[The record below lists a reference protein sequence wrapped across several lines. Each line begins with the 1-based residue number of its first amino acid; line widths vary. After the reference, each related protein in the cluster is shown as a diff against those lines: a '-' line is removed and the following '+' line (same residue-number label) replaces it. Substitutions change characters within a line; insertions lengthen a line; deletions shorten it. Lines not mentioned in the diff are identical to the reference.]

1 MLLFRIKEV
10 MMKHKYLKNVV
21 TLKLN
26 TEKCTG
32 CGRCKEVCPHEVFE
46 LTEKKAVIIN
56 RDSCIECGA
65 CVNNCPFKALEVN
78 PGVGCASA
86 IIRGWLT
93 GSEPNCDCT
102 GGSSS
107 CC

>member
-1 MLLFRIKEV
+1 
-10 MMKHKYLKNVV
+10 MKHKYLKDVV
-21 TLKLN
+21 TLKLE

-32 CGRCKEVCPHEVFE
+32 CGRCVEVCPHNVFE
-46 LTEKKAVIIN
+46 ISNKRAEIID

-65 CVNNCPFKALEVN
+65 CAKNCPFKAVTVK

-86 IIRGWLT
+86 VIKGWLT
-93 GSEPNCDCT
+93 GSEPSCDCS
-102 GGSSS
+102 GDSGS